1 MKSLPYG
8 KRGETALPALLFF
21 SFVSLAF
28 TAVSHAADAGNC
40 RAPEEEVRAEGVY
53 EGLECGD
60 FCVITIKGKDRD
72 YQAVADDEVRD
83 ILPAEG
89 KKISLILRKKGF
101 LRGGACAEAWF
112 AAPAGEE
119 KDAGTDADRGADEAR
134 HPENHGDGR
143 HGGLEDYSLRD
154 ISADYGDTQGSAGSA
169 DREGSADAVLLGTD
183 CSVECR
189 AELRIGKSEVEAL
202 LPVDVMDTLPPRGTK
217 GKAVLREA
225 RLAEGGRA
233 WILASFTRA
242 PEMASVADVPD
253 ADSASIAAD
262 EEGPSPDEARRSAY
276 EAALAKCR
284 YSREKG
290 CAELL
295 RNTDSAFLSYLGVLR
310 ATAGVLESDTGGASR
325 GEADLISGKSR
336 WLK

>member
-169 DREGSADAVLLGTD
+169 DR
-183 CSVECR
+183 
-189 AELRIGKSEVEAL
+189 
-202 LPVDVMDTLPPRGTK
+202 
-217 GKAVLREA
+217 
-225 RLAEGGRA
+225 
-233 WILASFTRA
+233 RA
-242 PEMASVADVPD
+242 PQMPSSSGLTAAW
-253 ADSASIAAD
+253 SAGQSS
-262 EEGPSPDEARRSAY
+262 ESGSPRLRRSFPWTSWTRSRPAARRGRQCSA
-276 EAALAKCR
+276 R
-284 YSREKG
+284 QGSRRRPRLDP
-290 CAELL
+290 CLVHQ
-295 RNTDSAFLSYLGVLR
+295 SS
-310 ATAGVLESDTGGASR
+310 
-325 GEADLISGKSR
+325 
-336 WLK
+336 

>member
-233 WILASFTRA
+233 
-242 PEMASVADVPD
+242 
-253 ADSASIAAD
+253 
-262 EEGPSPDEARRSAY
+262 
-276 EAALAKCR
+276 
-284 YSREKG
+284 
-290 CAELL
+290 
-295 RNTDSAFLSYLGVLR
+295 
-310 ATAGVLESDTGGASR
+310 
-325 GEADLISGKSR
+325 
-336 WLK
+336 